1 MRNIEHVTDV
11 KKVQISGLPLE
22 LGLKADVIKDEFNAR
37 LREKYHPDKDI
48 INAVSLILAQ
58 NSVAVELE
66 SKNDIPK
73 IKETFEGLNL
83 LGQQLHVTSF
93 EDKTINFNVTGTY
106 DAAAST
112 SNPIANTAQTTAQA
126 AAIARAALEQLQGED
141 TKTQPRPEANDQSKF
156 EVKRI
161 GTRIL
166 KVWNIVNPMYFHR
179 KSNELRDLQ
188 LDLKMEFE
196 TFGKL
201 KDIRMVMPINARLGA
216 EAGSLFVEYVD
227 TTGSRIA
234 SEELRK
240 RKFDDKEVKRAF
252 VKESM
257 YENYFKQASDSFIQ
271 LIDPAREVPM
281 QYTIQAQILAQ
292 AGKEADYEF
301 E

>member
-37 LREKYHPDKDI
+37 LREKYPSDKDI
-48 INAVSLILAQ
+48 IKAVNLILAQ

-66 SKNDIPK
+66 SKSDIPK

-83 LGQQLHVTSF
+83 LGQELHVTSF

-126 AAIARAALEQLQGED
+126 AAIAKAALEQLQGED
-141 TKTQPRPEANDQSKF
+141 SKAQPKIEATDQSKCRVK
-156 EVKRI
+156 EV

-166 KVWNIVNPMYFHR
+166 KVWNMINPIYFHT

-188 LDLKMEFE
+188 LDIKAEFE
-196 TFGKL
+196 TFGKI
-201 KDIRMVMPINARLGA
+201 KDIRMVMPDTARLGA
-216 EAGSLFVEYVD
+216 EPGSLFVEYTD
-227 TTGSRIA
+227 TTASKIA
-234 SEELRK
+234 SEELKK
-240 RKFDDKEVKRAF
+240 RKFDTKEIKRAY

-257 YENYFKQASDSFIQ
+257 YENYFKQASNSFINLVDLAQ
-271 LIDPAREVPM
+271 EPM
-281 QYTIQAQILAQ
+281 QYPIQTQIPAQ